1 MNPLSPDYHVSCL
14 VVALA
19 SLLASNEN
27 AAATGLLD
35 FALQNGINKENLLFV
50 AASRGECAVLEMKEL
65 LETRHDAKNWTHLVR
80 AASVNER
87 WNALRVLIGNSL
99 SCTPR
104 FRSIGNSSPPDQ
116 LQFLCEAIG
125 RNNPQELEAILRGT
139 TTKDHNA
146 LKYFIGKLPAF
157 STTPDQIDA
166 AFTLSSVSTPG
177 A

>member
-65 LETRHDAKNWTHLVR
+65 LETRHDPKNWIHLVR
-80 AASVNER
+80 AASV
-87 WNALRVLIGNSL
+87 NALRVLIGNSL

-104 FRSIGNSSPPDQ
+104 FRSIGNSGAPDQ
-116 LQFLCEAIG
+116 LKFLCEAIE

-146 LKYFIGKLPAF
+146 LKYYIGKLPAF

>member
-50 AASRGECAVLEMKEL
+50 AASRGECAVLEMKGL
-65 LETRHDAKNWTHLVR
+65 PRHDSKNWIHLVR

-87 WNALRVLIGNSL
+87 WTALRVLIGNSL

-116 LQFLCEAIG
+116 LQFLCEAIE
-125 RNNPQELEAILRGT
+125 RNNPQELEVILRGT
-139 TTKDHNA
+139 TTKDLNV
-146 LKYFIGKLPAF
+146 LKYYIGELPAF